1 MYAPGLLRGQ
11 VAFVTGGATGICRGI
26 ALGLGEAGARVFIVS
41 RKEANL
47 QAAVA
52 DFRARGVD
60 AHHTVMDVRD
70 PAAVEAA
77 VAQCVRVV
85 GAPSV
90 VVNGAAGNFLA
101 PAAALSPNGFK
112 TVVDIDLNGTFN
124 VCRAVFES
132 LGQTRGNILNV
143 TATLHYAASP
153 LMGHA
158 AAAKAGVD
166 ALTRTLAAEWGPFG
180 IRVNSLAPGPI
191 EGTEGMG
198 RLLPESARARLLEH
212 IPLRRMGTVEDCA
225 RAAVFLCSPL
235 ASYVNGAT
243 LVVDGGA
250 WLTGRMSPEEL
261 AE

>member
-1 MYAPGLLRGQ
+1 
-11 VAFVTGGATGICRGI
+11 
-26 ALGLGEAGARVFIVS
+26 
-41 RKEANL
+41 
-47 QAAVA
+47 
-52 DFRARGVD
+52 
-60 AHHTVMDVRD
+60 
-70 PAAVEAA
+70 
-77 VAQCVRVV
+77 
-85 GAPSV
+85 
-90 VVNGAAGNFLA
+90 
-101 PAAALSPNGFK
+101 
-112 TVVDIDLNGTFN
+112 
-124 VCRAVFES
+124 
-132 LGQTRGNILNV
+132 
-143 TATLHYAASP
+143 
-153 LMGHA
+153 MGHA

-180 IRVNSLAPGPI
+180 IRVNGLAPGPI

-198 RLLPESARARLLEH
+198 RLLPDSARARLLER